1 MVKKLMTSSLT
12 GIKKTKEI
20 NNTKSGARG
29 LGVYI
34 ILSPKSAE
42 NSRETGALSDDG
54 YRIRRLDGIG

>member
-34 ILSPKSAE
+34 ILSSKSAE
-42 NSRETGALSDDG
+42 NSRETGDG